1 MNRENLVKVLSGIV
15 AVIVIL
21 NIVLFAARKVTAR
34 MFWIVIALAAVF
46 AYIVLPKLRKQL
58 E

>member
-15 AVIVIL
+15 AAIIVL
-21 NIVLFAARKVTAR
+21 NIVLFSFGRIRVG
-34 MFWIVIALAAVF
+34 MFWIIIALAAVF

-58 E
+58 K

>member
-15 AVIVIL
+15 AAIIVL
-21 NIVLFAARKVTAR
+21 NIVLFSFGRISVG
-34 MFWIVIALAAVF
+34 MFWIIIALAAVL

-58 E
+58 K